1 MNNMDLDLNRILEQV
16 CETATSI
23 GSYLKNEQTNLKQSA
38 IEMKGSRDY
47 VSYVDKEAE
56 KQLVSAL
63 QGFIPNAGF
72 ITEEDTIEY
81 VEKEYT
87 WIIDPLD
94 GTSNYV
100 HGIAPYNV
108 SIALM
113 HDKEII
119 LGVVYDPVAGEMFT
133 AIKGEKARLNDQV
146 ITVSDIDSMLNSFI
160 GFGIPYNVTTETRNI
175 LNNTFKHF
183 GNASFRLN
191 GSAALEICYVAC
203 GRYDAYFH
211 SDLSPWDVAAGAFI
225 LQQAGGKITDFNNGS
240 NYIFGKELVATN
252 SKMHNPIMK
261 GIINL
266 R

>member
-1 MNNMDLDLNRILEQV
+1 MNIDLNKLLDQV

-113 HDKEII
+113 HDKAVL

-146 ITVSDIDSMLNSFI
+146 ITVSDIDAMLNSFI
-160 GFGIPYNVTTETRNI
+160 GFGIPYNVTTEPRII

-183 GNASFRLN
+183 GNASF
-191 GSAALEICYVAC
+191 
-203 GRYDAYFH
+203 
-211 SDLSPWDVAAGAFI
+211 
-225 LQQAGGKITDFNNGS
+225 
-240 NYIFGKELVATN
+240 
-252 SKMHNPIMK
+252 
-261 GIINL
+261 
-266 R
+266 